1 MSRKI
6 NIFSWQTLRRGIFA
20 SRELSLILNG
30 TSHTSSWNAIQ
41 RGERRLA
48 VDPQTGSCGFIYEV
62 NLRRKLE
69 LMSAKF
75 TFFAEND
82 KVEVRLLDFE
92 NRSSENEGDTI
103 WLDSTVTVKA
113 GAFMGSFK
121 AAFTTHDLVN
131 LREQLKSALAR
142 LSGSVSFQN
151 AEGGL
156 SLTIE

>member
-1 MSRKI
+1 
-6 NIFSWQTLRRGIFA
+6 
-20 SRELSLILNG
+20 
-30 TSHTSSWNAIQ
+30 
-41 RGERRLA
+41 
-48 VDPQTGSCGFIYEV
+48 
-62 NLRRKLE
+62 
-69 LMSAKF
+69 MSATF

-156 SLTIE
+156 SLTIEFDSRGGASITGVAQPNRLHRGTLHFRVDTDQFALNRTLHELEYALRDWSVEQTGISSGPRARK